1 MESFVLDATCALM
14 LWDQGH
20 RRGTTCARERTE
32 WGHFCGCAAGAAQQ
46 PLCQAAKT
54 QVGNKVKSRDQHLP
68 GALSGQAFPLRKRAA
83 KDAVSKDPN
92 SLVQIRAP
100 LAATSS
106 SSVLLEPE
114 NNTGRKGAPSSTVA
128 ARSSSSAV
136 QTCSPPATPPARS
149 HRCWELLTRK
159 QDQCWMAQG
168 VCLLLQEWEQLSS
181 VKSDKLHWTIGGAP
195 APEKVCACVHS
206 CSPNLSWGRELG
218 WTEVAL
224 PGAGPARAHGGKNH
238 RS

>member
-1 MESFVLDATCALM
+1 MGRLFLLGRGQQRM
-14 LWDQGH
+14 LSPRIPTVWF
-20 RRGTTCARERTE
+20 RSELPLLLP
-32 WGHFCGCAAGAAQQ
+32 AQ
-46 PLCQAAKT
+46 L
-54 QVGNKVKSRDQHLP
+54 
-68 GALSGQAFPLRKRAA
+68 
-83 KDAVSKDPN
+83 
-92 SLVQIRAP
+92 
-100 LAATSS
+100 